1 MTTIQNCTVTKNT
14 AKYGGGIWV
23 DTDSSTTTA
32 AAGTATI
39 QNSTISGN
47 VATGA
52 GQSGG
57 GGGVYSWTYGVMT
70 IQNNTI
76 TGNSAASRV
85 GGGIEL
91 WKDHGT
97 VILDSNTVSG
107 NTSSYG
113 GGIGGRISTDGTAT
127 IENSTITGNT
137 ATVDGGGL
145 ELRSTNGTITVQ
157 NSTISGNTAGNQG
170 GGVDFKDYYSITI
183 QNSTIT
189 GNTAGGGGGGLYATP
204 FDNGNYS
211 GEPVN
216 IRSVII
222 AGNTDTSG
230 KAPDLLGVQGVS
242 AVSLAN
248 SLVGDN
254 TGSGLTAAPVGSPD
268 SNGNLIGVSSAG
280 LIQNS
285 DRWPITAG
293 RPRRMPCWQAARPS
307 TWAPT
312 RPTSPTTS
320 AAPDSSANWRDRQ
333 TSGLTSIKSR

>member
-1 MTTIQNCTVTKNT
+1 MDL
-14 AKYGGGIWV
+14 WR
-23 DTDSSTTTA
+23 
-32 AAGTATI
+32 
-39 QNSTISGN
+39 
-47 VATGA
+47 
-52 GQSGG
+52 
-57 GGGVYSWTYGVMT
+57 
-70 IQNNTI
+70 NNDPEHTI

-113 GGIGGRISTDGTAT
+113 GGIAENLDRGTAT

-230 KAPDLLGVQGVS
+230 KAPDLLGVQGV
-242 AVSLAN
+242 APLALLTVS
-248 SLVGDN
+248 
-254 TGSGLTAAPVGSPD
+254 
-268 SNGNLIGVSSAG
+268 
-280 LIQNS
+280 
-285 DRWPITAG
+285 
-293 RPRRMPCWQAARPS
+293 
-307 TWAPT
+307 
-312 RPTSPTTS
+312 
-320 AAPDSSANWRDRQ
+320 
-333 TSGLTSIKSR
+333 